1 MDLELSCA
9 LVPKPGVE
17 KLAVCAEA
25 LGYRRVWFPDS
36 PALYGDVWIALA
48 QAAAA
53 TESVGLGTSVLIP
66 SLRHVATTAAAIA
79 HVEAMAPGRLRVA
92 LGTGFTGRRMF
103 GKRALPW
110 KFVETY
116 VRQLRGLL
124 RGEEVEVD
132 GAVCRLMHAEGVVA
146 PRPIETPLWI
156 AAGGPKGLAIA
167 KQLGDGL
174 VCAGIVPEGARDASL
189 LMMGTVLRDGEGL
202 DSERVVDAIGPG
214 MAVVWHGTYEAAG
227 AGVDALPGGAG
238 WRAEIEAL
246 PERVRHL
253 YVHEGHL
260 VELTERDRKH
270 LAPELAALT
279 WTGTPESLRERAAQ
293 LEGQGVR
300 ELVYWPMG
308 PDLEGELEA
317 MAGALGGFAA
327 R

>member
-9 LVPKPGVE
+9 LVPRPGADA
-17 KLAVCAEA
+17 LARRAEA
-25 LGYRRVWFPDS
+25 LGYQRVWFPDS
-36 PALYGDVWIALA
+36 PALYGDVWIAVA

-53 TESVGLGTSVLIP
+53 TERIGLGTSVLIP

-79 HVEAMAPGRLRVA
+79 HVEALAPGRLRVA

-110 KFVETY
+110 KSVEAY

-132 GAVCRLMHAEGVVA
+132 GAVCRLMHPQGVVA
-146 PRPIETPLWI
+146 PRPVATPLWI
-156 AAGGPKGLAIA
+156 AAGGPRGLAVAREI
-167 KQLGDGL
+167 GDG
-174 VCAGIVPEGARDASL
+174 VICAAVVPEGAADAAL
-189 LMMGTVLRDGEGL
+189 LVTGTVLRAGEDFG
-202 DSERVVDAIGPG
+202 SPRVVEALGPG
-214 MAVVWHGTYEAAG
+214 MAVIWHGTYEAAG

-238 WRAEIEAL
+238 WRREVEQF

-260 VELTERDRKH
+260 VELSERDRRH
-270 LAPELAALT
+270 LAPGLGALT
-279 WTGTPESLRERAAQ
+279 FSGTPAALRERAAG
-293 LEGQGVR
+293 LPAQGVR

-317 MAGALGGFAA
+317 MAAAL
-327 R
+327 RES

>member
-9 LVPKPGVE
+9 LVPRPGVE
-17 KLAVCAEA
+17 ALARRAED
-25 LGYRRVWFPDS
+25 LGYERVWFPDS
-36 PALYGDVWIALA
+36 PALYGDVWIAVA

-53 TESVGLGTSVLIP
+53 TQRIGLGTSVIIP

-79 HVEAMAPGRLRVA
+79 HVEALAPGRLRVA

-110 KFVETY
+110 KSVETY

-124 RGEEVEVD
+124 RGEQVEVD
-132 GAVCRLMHAEGVVA
+132 GAVCRLMHPDGVVA

-156 AAGGPKGLAIA
+156 AAGGPRGLGVAREV
-167 KQLGDGL
+167 GDGL
-174 VCAGIVPEGARDASL
+174 VCAGVVPEGARDAAL
-189 LMMGTVLRDGEGL
+189 LTMGTVLRDGEGL
-202 DSERVVDAIGPG
+202 DSQRVQDAVGPG

-238 WRAEIEAL
+238 WREEIERI
-246 PERVRHL
+246 PERERHL
-253 YVHEGHL
+253 HVHEGHL
-260 VELTERDRKH
+260 VELSERDRRH
-270 LAPELAALT
+270 LAPELAAMT
-279 WTGTPESLRERAAQ
+279 FTGGPQALRQRAAE
-293 LEGQGVR
+293 LADQGVR

-317 MAGALGGFAA
+317 MAGALRGG
-327 R
+327 